1 MLRILEGLGDGNLRE
16 HLGEEVRVDLRPA
29 WNPAMCLVIVTKNPT
44 PAPAWC
50 RFTFCQLR
58 PWVRPA
64 WHRGDIGTFGLNA
77 LNLRCHQLTNLF
89 ESPRLARP
97 LVETYFHD

>member
-1 MLRILEGLGDGNLRE
+1 MVLDYARVGCPGWRDALNCPPRNPLAPVKERGSMPRILEGLGDGNLRE

-29 WNPAMCLVIVTKNPT
+29 WNPAKRLVIATKDPT

-50 RFTFCQLR
+50 RFTFGELR

-64 WHRGDIGTFGLNA
+64 WHRGHI
-77 LNLRCHQLTNLF
+77 
-89 ESPRLARP
+89 
-97 LVETYFHD
+97 